1 MSELMMGADEKFVRE
16 HWAHV
21 RSWVRDL
28 DSYGTDQFNVALY
41 FDEKDAEHHSG
52 DYFQRWQEDNDCKGF
67 NEVWSSAA
75 EFTRSRLEE
84 IRQVEREIDRIEN
97 YFWSAS
103 NWQENLDD
111 LEEQGQVVDAVRQQ
125 CADVRIVARLQA
137 ALAELKRGMR

>member
-1 MSELMMGADEKFVRE
+1 MGADEKFVRDN
-16 HWAHV
+16 WAHV

-84 IRQVEREIDRIEN
+84 IRQVEEEMMLLRSMVIL
-97 YFWSAS
+97 
-103 NWQENLDD
+103 LDSEPRD
-111 LEEQGQVVDAVRQQ
+111 LTAPIYKRTL
-125 CADVRIVARLQA
+125 ARLQA
-137 ALAELKRGMR
+137 ALEQLKRGMTAGG